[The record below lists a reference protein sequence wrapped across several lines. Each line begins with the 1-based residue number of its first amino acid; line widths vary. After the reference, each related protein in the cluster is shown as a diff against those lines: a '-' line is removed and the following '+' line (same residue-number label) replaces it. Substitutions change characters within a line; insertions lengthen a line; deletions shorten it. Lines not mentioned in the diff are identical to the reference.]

1 MPNDRNHPEHRVV
14 PLSRLLTRDAT
25 CNQRRPRGCHA
36 TIVSRERRIAGSALI
51 GAAWGVGHTIT
62 IMAVGAA
69 IIVFGVV
76 IPPRLGLSMEFAV
89 GIMLVLLGVLK
100 RFEARTPR
108 KSAGRLT
115 VGSSPKGAM
124 VSCVM

>member
-1 MPNDRNHPEHRVV
+1 MTGTALDIVSFLSLGFFLGMRHATDSDHVV
-14 PLSRLLTRDAT
+14 AI
-25 CNQRRPRGCHA
+25 A
-36 TIVSRERRIAGSALI
+36 TIVSRERAMVGSVLI

-62 IMAVGAA
+62 IMAVGTA

-76 IPPRLGLSMEFAV
+76 IPPQLGLSMEFAV

-124 VSCVM
+124 